1 MKIAR
6 YQEQDDTICD
16 SEEDYANADDYLQDN
31 IQGSRDVST
40 KEKVLNYLE
49 KFMKWSKTETEDTKC
64 KQELLQKLNRLIKET
79 KKEMVT
85 MQFTKPKSEHYLG
98 MDSPNFDDW
107 LATNVMSN
115 MVGKG
120 QTGYLNQV
128 VQMADYI
135 ANPAILKKNSL
146 MLEEFVDNHLWYLQL
161 AES

>member
-1 MKIAR
+1 
-6 YQEQDDTICD
+6 
-16 SEEDYANADDYLQDN
+16 
-31 IQGSRDVST
+31 
-40 KEKVLNYLE
+40 
-49 KFMKWSKTETEDTKC
+49 
-64 KQELLQKLNRLIKET
+64 
-79 KKEMVT
+79 
-85 MQFTKPKSEHYLG
+85 